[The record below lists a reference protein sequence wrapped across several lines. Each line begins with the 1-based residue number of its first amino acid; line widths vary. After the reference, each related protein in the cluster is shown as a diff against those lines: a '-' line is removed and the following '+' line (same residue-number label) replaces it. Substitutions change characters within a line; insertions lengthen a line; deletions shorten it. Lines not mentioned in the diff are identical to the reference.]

1 MLKKIT
7 RSSTLLLS
15 LTLLAVPAGR
25 IFAQAATP
33 PPPTSPQPST
43 VTGGDP
49 EPIGEPQVL
58 LVLLST
64 LVTL

>member
-1 MLKKIT
+1 VLKKIT

-25 IFAQAATP
+25 IYAQTATP
-33 PPPTSPQPST
+33 PTIPQPST

-49 EPIGEPQVL
+49 EPIGEPQML
-58 LVLLST
+58 FVLLSA